1 MSRSNRR
8 REDENKPTRRRHDE
22 RERKLRPDDPLAKAQ
37 RGRAG
42 DLRDDVRFLGDDEVD
57 FDDDDDTTAPD
68 PEDDDEGDQR

>member
-8 REDENKPTRRRHDE
+8 REDETKPTRRRHDE

-42 DLRDDVRFLGDDEVD
+42 DIRDDDRFLSDDEVD
-57 FDDDDDTTAPD
+57 FDDDDTASTD
-68 PEDDDEGDQR
+68 LEDDDEGDQR